1 MSKTSLP
8 GFDLPRRR
16 RWRVWALVLCGLAA
30 RTVAGEALA
39 VTNAVQVV
47 DVLVTTQTCDER
59 MPWRLSRPMTRQG
72 YGVVVGPGRVLTTEE
87 LIRQATLVE
96 LRQPGRAMK
105 VAATLRQSDPQC
117 NVALLETTDA
127 AFCRELAPVPL
138 AGQVARGDQTRIV
151 QYDDSGLRQEGT
163 GRIIEIGVEALPSA
177 PAAVLTCRVLSDLR
191 VLNPGA
197 PVFSDGYLAGMMMR
211 YDAQHQTGF
220 VLPAPVLSRFL
231 LMAAEPEYQAPPSE
245 GFSWVPLVDAVKR
258 RYLGV
263 PAEVGG
269 VLIIEVATNGSVATA
284 LQPNDVLVAWDGFA
298 LDNQGFYPDPQYGR
312 TRLVHAIAGRHRVND
327 RVTLEFI
334 RRGVRQK
341 SAVVLQPYQEEDTLV
356 PENTRGTPPAYLV
369 ESGLVLRELTAR
381 YLRAGGRGL
390 GGANLRLAHLY
401 LAGGSRPAPA
411 GEHLVI
417 LSGVL
422 PDPANVGYQE
432 LRDELVTAVN
442 GEPVHNLAEVCRI
455 LDRDGSLTRLRLE
468 GRGVELALDATQRAS
483 VNARIARAY
492 RIPELRRC
500 AGAR

>member
-1 MSKTSLP
+1 MSKMSFSDA
-8 GFDLPRRR
+8 GLPRRR
-16 RWRVWALVLCGLAA
+16 LWRVGCLVLGSLVA
-30 RTVAGEALA
+30 RAVAGEAA
-39 VTNAVQVV
+39 VTPAVQVV
-47 DVLVTTQTCDER
+47 DVLVTTQSCDER
-59 MPWRLSRPMTRQG
+59 MPWRLSRPMARQG
-72 YGVVVGPGRVLTTEE
+72 YGVVIGPGRVLTTEE

-96 LRQPGRAMK
+96 LRQPGRAAK
-105 VAATLRQSDPQC
+105 VVATLRQSDPQC
-117 NVALLETTDA
+117 NAALLETTDA
-127 AFCRELAPVPL
+127 GFCRELAPVPL

-151 QYDDSGLRQEGT
+151 QYDDSGLRQEGS

-197 PVFSDGYLAGMMMR
+197 PVFSDGHLAGIMMR

-231 LMAAEPEYQAPPSE
+231 LMAEEPEYQALPSE

-263 PAEVGG
+263 PAEAGG
-269 VLIIEVATNGSVATA
+269 VLVIEVATNGSVATA
-284 LQPNDVLVAWDGFA
+284 LQPNDVLVSWDGFA

-312 TRLVHAIAGRHRVND
+312 TRLVHAIAGRHRSGD
-327 RVTLEFI
+327 RVELEFV

-341 SAVVLQPYQEEDTLV
+341 SAVVLQPYREQDALV
-356 PENTRGTPPAYLV
+356 PENTLGTPPAYLV

-411 GEHLVI
+411 GEHPVI

-422 PDPANVGYQE
+422 PDPVNVGYQE

-442 GEPVHNLAEVCRI
+442 GEPVTNLMEVCRI
-455 LDRDGSLTRLRLE
+455 MDRDGGLKRLRLE
-468 GRGVELALDATQRAS
+468 GRGVEVVLDVTQRAS
-483 VNARIARAY
+483 VNDRIARAY